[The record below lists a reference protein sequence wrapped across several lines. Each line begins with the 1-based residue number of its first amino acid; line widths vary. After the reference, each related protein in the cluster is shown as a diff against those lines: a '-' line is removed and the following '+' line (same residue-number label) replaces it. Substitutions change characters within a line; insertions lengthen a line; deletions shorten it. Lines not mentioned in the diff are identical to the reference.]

1 MIFTKHKNKDVKV
14 SGALI
19 YGKLIKYM
27 KETLGFISQYTDS
40 Y

>member
-1 MIFTKHKNKDVKV
+1 MIFIKHKNKDVKV

-27 KETLGFISQYTDS
+27 NRKPLVSL
-40 Y
+40 